1 MRAPFASR
9 SSSVGLP
16 RLAGVLAALALAV
29 AAVPAS
35 AQTGAARNPGGGFA
49 DPSRPV
55 MQPAP
60 FGDGVVWRAPGVDTL
75 ATVRQRG
82 LLQVCVVPVEP
93 MVMNTQEGSFAG
105 YSIDL
110 ARKLADDIGV
120 QVAFVPSSWGLVI
133 ADLVHRQC
141 DLVAS
146 GLWITLPR
154 ALAVNFTTPTV
165 QDGVYLVA
173 SQTGAPGKTSVAD
186 FDQAG
191 TRVAVYAGTPQETL
205 ARKLLTR
212 ATIVAGN
219 DDPLQAVIDGKA
231 QAALAPAM
239 VPQALLQA
247 APGKLYLPR
256 ATALASTSAAMAV
269 RKGDPD
275 FLRFLDTW
283 LGLQRD
289 SGWLEERLLFW
300 SNSANWPK

>member
-1 MRAPFASR
+1 MRTPFSFFR
-9 SSSVGLP
+9 SA
-16 RLAGVLAALALAV
+16 RRAAALATLAL
-29 AAVPAS
+29 AAS
-35 AQTGAARNPGGGFA
+35 AAPVLAQTTPRSPGAGFA
-49 DPSRPV
+49 DPARPL

-82 LLQVCVVPVEP
+82 VLQVCVVPVEP
-93 MVMNTQEGSFAG
+93 MVMNAQDASFAG
-105 YSIDL
+105 YSVDL

-133 ADLVHRQC
+133 ADLVQRQC
-141 DLVAS
+141 DLIAS
-146 GLWITLPR
+146 GLWVTVPR
-154 ALAVNFTTPTV
+154 ALAVNFSSPTAH
-165 QDGVYLVA
+165 DGVYLVA
-173 SQTGAPGKTSVAD
+173 SQAAAPGKTSVAD

-191 TRVAVYAGTPQETL
+191 TRVAVYAGTPQEAL
-205 ARKLLTR
+205 ARRLLTR
-212 ATIVAGN
+212 ATIVASA
-219 DDPLQAVIDGKA
+219 DDPLQAVIDGQA
-231 QAALAPAM
+231 QAALAPAL

-256 ATALASTSAAMAV
+256 PTPLASTPSAMAV

-283 LGLQRD
+283 LSLQRD
-289 SGWLEERLLFW
+289 SGWLDERLLFW